1 MDKVLIKDTKAV
13 HETIV
18 KAILSCRLDDDGFV
32 DCMNVGK
39 KIASEGYCFERKLTD
54 IILRAEHLFETKI
67 VPKGAGMIRV
77 VKLTDSAADFIAQ
90 TSNKHKTL
98 EEYTKGEYVNGTIVE
113 IRPSSVSLDIDGVKC
128 VVPINELSREKI
140 SSVYDV
146 LSDESK
152 GMIMKVEILGINI
165 KLGILNGRCHSLD
178 NEHVKSVLQS
188 PKTTPI
194 TKKAI
199 DFTIGDYVNG
209 VITKISSKSVI
220 VDVDGIKCHIPK
232 QEVTKV
238 PSKDVFSV
246 FKESDKGK
254 SITCL
259 VVAINEKTNN
269 ALLSYRQAKNS
280 VWNELKKTYSD
291 QKIGVVVS
299 EIIDGTVYVTF
310 QDNVRCRLKF
320 SSYNENAINSLKEGD
335 SLEVMLHAYN
345 ETLMTI

>member
-1 MDKVLIKDTKAV
+1 M
-13 HETIV
+13 
-18 KAILSCRLDDDGFV
+18 
-32 DCMNVGK
+32 
-39 KIASEGYCFERKLTD
+39 
-54 IILRAEHLFETKI
+54 
-67 VPKGAGMIRV
+67 
-77 VKLTDSAADFIAQ
+77 
-90 TSNKHKTL
+90 
-98 EEYTKGEYVNGTIVE
+98 
-113 IRPSSVSLDIDGVKC
+113 
-128 VVPINELSREKI
+128 PINELSREKI

-146 LSDESK
+146 VRDESK

-310 QDNVRCRLKF
+310 
-320 SSYNENAINSLKEGD
+320 
-335 SLEVMLHAYN
+335 
-345 ETLMTI
+345 